1 MVRLHRH
8 VIRLAERIREI
19 ILLVAVFGV
28 VVFGV
33 EQRPHPDAGL
43 VSIYAFAKACRFNQ
57 DIDVAVS
64 LNGVE
69 SGVTYRIT
77 LGLAQPGL
85 AEDGY
90 VVFQAN
96 SEFLPC
102 CQDVFHDD
110 STGTMDLAFL
120 IPAVQQGGY
129 ILTVAAHDRHP
140 SLNEDETLL
149 ARREEPLACKES
161 QQGEDSNGV
170 DTKAQQQQP
179 DSKVA
184 SHDEKQ
190 QDMEGDFLSE
200 IARLPRWDEAGEE
213 A

>member
-1 MVRLHRH
+1 
-8 VIRLAERIREI
+8 
-19 ILLVAVFGV
+19 
-28 VVFGV
+28 
-33 EQRPHPDAGL
+33 
-43 VSIYAFAKACRFNQ
+43 
-57 DIDVAVS
+57 
-64 LNGVE
+64 
-69 SGVTYRIT
+69 
-77 LGLAQPGL
+77 
-85 AEDGY
+85 
-90 VVFQAN
+90 
-96 SEFLPC
+96 
-102 CQDVFHDD
+102 
-110 STGTMDLAFL
+110 MDLAFL

-213 A
+213 AGYEHPSGRVVTFGGVGETCNEGKQTFVRGQVGGLIAGRMSHPPSPPPHSACLVEA